1 MTSGNPSEKT
11 HTHTQ
16 TQKTLP
22 PAVKNF
28 RKITIATTK
37 LTTGGGW
44 GVGGRNESRRRN
56 ICIFMRQRFIGPP
69 LWIYARSPLPLPPH
83 TSSCSPSFV
92 IVLPAFQRQK
102 PLQNIVFSHCLL
114 WFSSPFLLRNQKL
127 LENWIEIS
135 YVRGRCNMVGGALS
149 FTANVNN
156 N

>member
-11 HTHTQ
+11 NTK
-16 TQKTLP
+16 KTLP

-28 RKITIATTK
+28 RKITITTTK
-37 LTTGGGW
+37 LTTGGG
-44 GVGGRNESRRRN
+44 VRSRGKKWKQETQHLHFHASKIYWAATVDLRPLSAA
-56 ICIFMRQRFIGPP
+56 PP
-69 LWIYARSPLPLPPH
+69 PPTSPL
-83 TSSCSPSFV
+83 SPSFV

-114 WFSSPFLLRNQKL
+114 WFSSPFPLRNQKL

-135 YVRGRCNMVGGALS
+135 YVRGRCSMVGGALS